1 MQAGLARP
9 VAAGLGSVRHQ
20 HGLQRAAVDVAAQ
33 ERARSSLTPRFG
45 HCLVLVGSMF
55 KFSEVLCRRK
65 GAKCSSL
72 EEMRRSRLHGC
83 FAGRSRSQML
93 QQRRRPTTKGE
104 AQSGATTVKD
114 DWTTMRKVRRLL
126 KAGTSVVLILLL
138 LLYITS
144 FVEGAMHKL
153 FAHPMTAKSPAVA
166 LIIGLAV
173 GGLHTVAGPD
183 HLAALA
189 PLVIGK
195 GRSVFAA
202 FGLGALWGSGH
213 ATGQLIIG
221 IGCLAVKMGLLQ
233 MHVAQVLEQTS
244 GLLVGASLIAIGLLG
259 FKEAR
264 DYDAEDEAISFDQN
278 YGWATYATGVVHGLS
293 LDAIIFILP
302 AFSLPRFSA
311 VVHVL
316 GVVFGTLFSMGCYT
330 TVLSLFFRKS
340 PKLKLISSS
349 ASSISLLLGICILMS
364 CVGIDLPLPGL

>member
-1 MQAGLARP
+1 VAGP
-9 VAAGLGSVRHQ
+9 Q
-20 HGLQRAAVDVAAQ
+20 
-33 ERARSSLTPRFG
+33 RARSSLTPGFG
-45 HCLVLVGSMF
+45 QCLVLLGSMF
-55 KFSEVLCRRK
+55 KLSHEMCRRK
-65 GAKCSSL
+65 AASSSHRDGKRDL
-72 EEMRRSRLHGC
+72 QGC
-83 FAGRSRSQML
+83 LAGHSCAEVFK
-93 QQRRRPTTKGE
+93 QRRRHKAGGE
-104 AQSGATTVKD
+104 AQSGATTVQSD
-114 DWTTMRKVRRLL
+114 RTGMRKARRLL
-126 KAGTSVVLILLL
+126 KAGTSVVLILVS
-138 LLYITS
+138 LLYVTS
-144 FVEGAMHKL
+144 FVEGAMHRL

-166 LIIGLAV
+166 LVIGLAV

-195 GRSVFAA
+195 GRSIFAA

-264 DYDAEDEAISFDQN
+264 DYDAAEEAAGDQN

-330 TVLSLFFRKS
+330 TVLSLFFRES
-340 PKLKLISSS
+340 PRLKLISTS
-349 ASSISLLLGICILMS
+349 ASSVSLLLGICILMS
-364 CVGIDLPLPGL
+364 CCGITLPLPGL

>member
-1 MQAGLARP
+1 MQASPCLARP
-9 VAAGLGSVRHQ
+9 PHSASVAGSRRLSRQ
-20 HGLQRAAVDVAAQ
+20 DADVDVAGPQ
-33 ERARSSLTPRFG
+33 RARSSLTPGFG
-45 HCLVLVGSMF
+45 QCLVLLGSMF
-55 KFSEVLCRRK
+55 KLSHEMCRRK
-65 GAKCSSL
+65 AASSSHRDGKRDL
-72 EEMRRSRLHGC
+72 QGC
-83 FAGRSRSQML
+83 LAGHSCAEVFK
-93 QQRRRPTTKGE
+93 QRRRHKAGGE
-104 AQSGATTVKD
+104 AQSGATTVQSD
-114 DWTTMRKVRRLL
+114 RTGTRKARRLL
-126 KAGTSVVLILLL
+126 KAGTSVVLILVS
-138 LLYITS
+138 LLYVTS
-144 FVEGAMHKL
+144 FVEGAMHRL

-166 LIIGLAV
+166 LVIGLAV

-195 GRSVFAA
+195 GRSIFAA

-264 DYDAEDEAISFDQN
+264 DYDAAEEAAGDQN

-293 LDAIIFILP
+293 LDAVIFILP

-330 TVLSLFFRKS
+330 TVLSLFFRES
-340 PKLKLISSS
+340 PRLKLISTS
-349 ASSISLLLGICILMS
+349 ASSVSLLLGICILMS
-364 CVGIDLPLPGL
+364 CCGITLPLPGL

>member
-1 MQAGLARP
+1 MQASPCTAKPTG
-9 VAAGLGSVRHQ
+9 AAFAPGSSHLGRQ
-20 HGLQRAAVDVAAQ
+20 ETAVDVAGP
-33 ERARSSLTPRFG
+33 ERARSSMTPRFG

-55 KFSEVLCRRK
+55 KLSEAFCRSRS
-65 GAKCSSL
+65 GLRDAR
-72 EEMRRSRLHGC
+72 RRSQGC
-83 FAGRSRSQML
+83 FAGHSCSQPL
-93 QQRRRPTTKGE
+93 QQRRRHTAESET
-104 AQSGATTVKD
+104 QSGATTVQGD
-114 DWTTMRKVRRLL
+114 RTSMRRARRLV
-126 KAGTSVVLILLL
+126 KAGASVVLVLVS

-144 FVEGAMHKL
+144 FVEGAMHTL

-213 ATGQLIIG
+213 ATGQLLIG

-259 FKEAR
+259 FKEAK
-264 DYDAEDEAISFDQN
+264 DYDAEEASAGDQN

-340 PKLKLISSS
+340 PRLKLISAS
-349 ASSISLLLGICILMS
+349 ASSVSLLLGVCIIMS
-364 CVGIDLPLPGL
+364 CVGITLPLPGL